1 MSNDDSREEVPMTA
15 ELVDDVTLRM
25 PLSRGWTWGDPER
38 LPERDGHRYE
48 ILDGSLIVSASSTP
62 WRQLVAGELSAVLRA
77 ARPAGT
83 VPAGEAVPVDR
94 PFAVELRPAELVM
107 PGRED

>member
-1 MSNDDSREEVPMTA
+1 MGNDDSREEVPMTA
-15 ELVDDVTLRM
+15 ELVGDVTLRM
-25 PLSRGWTWGDPER
+25 PLSPGWTWGDLER
-38 LPERDGHRYE
+38 LPERDGHRDE

-62 WRQLVAGELSAVLRA
+62 WRQLVVMRA

-83 VPAGEAVPVDR
+83 VRAGEAVPVDR